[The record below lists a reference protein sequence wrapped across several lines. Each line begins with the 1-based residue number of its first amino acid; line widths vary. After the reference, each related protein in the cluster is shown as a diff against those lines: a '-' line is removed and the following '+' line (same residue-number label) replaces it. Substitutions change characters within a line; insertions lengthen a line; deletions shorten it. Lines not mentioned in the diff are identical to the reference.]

1 LGVEIGDEKLGIGK
15 ELETLER
22 ERGRE
27 RNPRRDVGGGIWCGG
42 ASDAF
47 LLCRASR

>member
-1 LGVEIGDEKLGIGK
+1 LSVEIGDGKLGIGNP
-15 ELETLER
+15 R
-22 ERGRE
+22 ERE